1 MLHKALD
8 GEYRWMCYVWF
19 AFRLVASV
27 GNSSASMAVFN
38 REEFVANPTLKQ
50 LDLCRKVDLCLVANY
65 FSISVSNTLVKSE
78 MKEAVVSGLVQK
90 GVLSL
95 VAGETSSDVQVEVTD
110 KAEHADVVTPL
121 FTLPRLLPLSVES
134 SSSSRDDARLKV
146 RLVRLQLDREE
157 RERDFQLRRELELKC
172 LEAET
177 ALKMRGLELQAR
189 AAPSSVSPEIRS
201 SSNTT
206 FDVSKNIALVP
217 AFRESEVEGYF
228 SAFERIAVALHWPR
242 DVWAILLQCKLT
254 GKAQEACA
262 ALSVE
267 DSLCFDQVKS
277 AVLRVYELVPE
288 AYRQRFRGLGKVV
301 SQTYADFAREKV
313 TLFDRWCAACKVE
326 DFSSLRELMLLEE
339 FKNCVPERI
348 VVYLNEQKVVTLQQA
363 AMLADEFAL
372 THKGVFSKSISSS
385 VSPPHLSASKKPSDR
400 QVPRVGSTNSTSS
413 AKTDRLCFFCHKAG
427 HLIADCTTMKQK
439 QQGLVT
445 KQPKGVGLIKTVTSG
460 SELTSTKEPDECF
473 KPFILHGSVSLTGQ
487 VEDQQQV
494 TILRDTG
501 GSRSFILSSVL
512 PLDAKSA
519 CDVSTVV

>member
-1 MLHKALD
+1 
-8 GEYRWMCYVWF
+8 
-19 AFRLVASV
+19 
-27 GNSSASMAVFN
+27 MAVFN

-50 LDLCRKVDLCLVANY
+50 LDLCRKVDLCFVANY

-157 RERDFQLRRELELKC
+157 RERDFQLRRELELKR

-242 DVWAILLQCKLT
+242 DVWAILFQCKLT

-288 AYRQRFRGLGKVV
+288 A
-301 SQTYADFAREKV
+301 
-313 TLFDRWCAACKVE
+313 CKE
-326 DFSSLRELMLLEE
+326 TSL
-339 FKNCVPERI
+339 I
-348 VVYLNEQKVVTLQQA
+348 
-363 AMLADEFAL
+363 
-372 THKGVFSKSISSS
+372 
-385 VSPPHLSASKKPSDR
+385 
-400 QVPRVGSTNSTSS
+400 
-413 AKTDRLCFFCHKAG
+413 
-427 HLIADCTTMKQK
+427 
-439 QQGLVT
+439 
-445 KQPKGVGLIKTVTSG
+445 
-460 SELTSTKEPDECF
+460 
-473 KPFILHGSVSLTGQ
+473 
-487 VEDQQQV
+487 
-494 TILRDTG
+494 
-501 GSRSFILSSVL
+501 
-512 PLDAKSA
+512 
-519 CDVSTVV
+519 